1 MSNASIVALLE
12 RRRLLMGGKTIDP
25 FKDYVKLIW
34 KKTGNGYFVQSFY
47 CKDICDDVWID
58 GVQREVTYSYP
69 DLTAD
74 VEHLIFLHYTSN
86 PFDLYR
92 PFCYDNI
99 KSRDIPAI
107 YSSALGNR
115 SIYGIDGS
123 LNDFILR
130 SPTVMDVVSSS
141 LYVYESDSTRIFVP
155 DNIVDEYKAHSVWGG
170 FSAYIHPL
178 SEY

>member
-25 FKDYVKLIW
+25 FKDYVKWIW
-34 KKTGNGYFVQSFY
+34 KKTDNTNYVQSLD
-47 CKDICDDVWID
+47 CKKICDDVWID
-58 GVQREVTYSYP
+58 GVQREVAYIYP

-92 PFCYDNI
+92 PFCYNSI

-107 YSSALGNR
+107 YSSALGHR
-115 SIYGIDGS
+115 SIYGNGGS
-123 LNDFILR
+123 LDDFILR

-141 LYVYESDSTRIFVP
+141 LYLYKRDSTRIFVP
-155 DNIVDEYKAHSVWGG
+155 DNIIDEYKAHSVWGG
-170 FSAYIHPL
+170 FANYIHPL